1 MGIFAESMPAEIKQ
15 NEEVIH
21 EDEEHKRARL
31 LGRHNGNTEI
41 HDQYVYLQAGWL
53 VYKHVTSRP
62 WFEIF
67 ILLNILLIGLF
78 TGLDLEANGDDPAI
92 RTGMQYVSAITTAS
106 FTLEIFCKL
115 IVEGFEPLNYFNDQR
130 VGRYNCFDF
139 AIGKN

>member
-1 MGIFAESMPAEIKQ
+1 MPAEIKQ

-31 LGRHNGNTEI
+31 LGRHNGDTEI

-53 VYKHVTSRP
+53 VYKHVTSRL

-78 TGLDLEANGDDPAI
+78 TGLDLEANGEDPAI
-92 RTGMQYVSAITTAS
+92 RTGMQYVSATTTAS
-106 FTLEIFCKL
+106 FTLEIFRPPPRWGGWC
-115 IVEGFEPLNYFNDQR
+115 
-130 VGRYNCFDF
+130 
-139 AIGKN
+139 